1 MFGRKKP
8 ERPKRDRS
16 GNLAQFGLFDVPA
29 DFQPMGGSVDSDGGD
44 SDLEAEL
51 AALTGG
57 GSHRPQPKKAQK
69 QPLPQH
75 QVEQIVAGT
84 LKDIDAAVEDE
95 EVDEDDPALLSEL
108 QEITGEEV
116 AEEEPAP
123 PTAAVS
129 AEVVDTLAARL
140 KAYQELE
147 KAAREAGEIS
157 KAKRFG
163 RALKTLSDL
172 LKTAR
177 AGGPVDL
184 SDSAV
189 PPEIQP
195 KPSAGNHAKE
205 QAAEVQKAVDEEL
218 LAMLLARQKEY
229 KLAALQAKKG
239 GNSELAINHL
249 KIAKVFDH
257 VIEAVKRGEAV
268 DLSDMPGPPGEPRIQ
283 ENERQQSGNTDNA
296 PEPQPLQAGT
306 IEEALQQRL
315 EFYKAHEQQAKD
327 EANSSKARRFGRI
340 VKQFE
345 QALKAHR
352 AGKGVEFEELPTPPG
367 FAAIPVPGAP
377 PAAPP
382 TTREAPPI
390 PKPSPSRASGNK
402 LSTTHQ
408 EKQVLILQAKQKQFK
423 VAALNAKKKGE
434 LLQAKE
440 FLKQA
445 KGFDRLIE
453 AAEGGL
459 PVDWATIPVSPE
471 AKSQLDNEYD
481 IVMADECTETAD
493 SDSDLLSRLETQ
505 LTKQMKMC
513 LSTRDHHKA
522 LGDVA
527 GMNRFERLALN
538 VTKDLDVVRVAKRTG
553 RAPPKFHYETKE
565 FSIVKSFTE
574 LTDNELELL
583 IVRGIN
589 YRSNNP
595 KDIDTYVKFEFPFPQ
610 DAPHSSWTS
619 TVKDTNNPEYN
630 QTFIVPI
637 QRSSRQ
643 CQRVFKRHGIK
654 FEVYSKGGLFRSDSL
669 LGSVNLKLQPLET
682 VCELHD
688 SFELMDGRR
697 KTGGK
702 LEVRLRLRSPIV
714 TQQVEQIQEKWL
726 IVDQ

>member
-57 GSHRPQPKKAQK
+57 GSHRPQPK
-69 QPLPQH
+69 
-75 QVEQIVAGT
+75 
-84 LKDIDAAVEDE
+84 KDIDAAVEDE

-390 PKPSPSRASGNK
+390 PKPSPSRAQQTVHHAPGKAGADPAGETEAVQGGRPQCEEKGRTAAGQGVPQAGQRLRSADRSRRGRPSSRLGDHSRLARGEVPAGQRVRHRDGRRMHGNCGQRQRPAFPAGNTADQADEDVPEHARPSQSLGRCGRDEQIRAAGPQCDQGSGCGA
-402 LSTTHQ
+402 SG
-408 EKQVLILQAKQKQFK
+408 QANRARPSK
-423 VAALNAKKKGE
+423 VSLRNQGV
-434 LLQAKE
+434 
-440 FLKQA
+440 
-445 KGFDRLIE
+445 FDRE
-453 AAEGGL
+453 EFHR
-459 PVDWATIPVSPE
+459 
-471 AKSQLDNEYD
+471 
-481 IVMADECTETAD
+481 ADRQRTGTAD
-493 SDSDLLSRLETQ
+493 RARHQ
-505 LTKQMKMC
+505 LPQQQPQRHRH
-513 LSTRDHHKA
+513 LR
-522 LGDVA
+522 
-527 GMNRFERLALN
+527 E
-538 VTKDLDVVRVAKRTG
+538 VRVSVSAG
-553 RAPPKFHYETKE
+553 RAP
-565 FSIVKSFTE
+565 
-574 LTDNELELL
+574 LELDVHRQGHEQSRVQPDVHRADPEEL
-583 IVRGIN
+583 ASVPARWA
-589 YRSNNP
+589 
-595 KDIDTYVKFEFPFPQ
+595 VPQ
-610 DAPHSSWTS
+610 RLPTGQRQLEAAAARNCLRAP
-619 TVKDTNNPEYN
+619 
-630 QTFIVPI
+630 
-637 QRSSRQ
+637 RQ
-643 CQRVFKRHGIK
+643 LRA
-654 FEVYSKGGLFRSDSL
+654 
-669 LGSVNLKLQPLET
+669 
-682 VCELHD
+682 
-688 SFELMDGRR
+688 DGRPTEDR
-697 KTGGK
+697 RQIGGASEAPQPHRHPAGGADPGK
-702 LEVRLRLRSPIV
+702 VAHCRPVAPPISPV
-714 TQQVEQIQEKWL
+714 SA
-726 IVDQ
+726 VDADAFCIN